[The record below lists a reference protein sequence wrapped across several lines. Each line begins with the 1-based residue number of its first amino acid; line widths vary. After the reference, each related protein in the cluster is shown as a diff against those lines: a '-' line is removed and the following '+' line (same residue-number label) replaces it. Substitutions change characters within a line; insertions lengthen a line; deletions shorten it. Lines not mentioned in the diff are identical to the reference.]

1 MQRFTILGR
10 PALVDH
16 GVSFREALRLLI
28 NEEQAGKKLPA
39 SGVEVRHTEDG
50 LKWRPCK
57 VAPLPDELFTWEPE
71 VKTHVYR
78 WRK

>member
-57 VAPLPDELFTWEPE
+57 VAPIPDEFVPVKEP
-71 VKTHVYR
+71 KLYI
-78 WRK
+78 KN